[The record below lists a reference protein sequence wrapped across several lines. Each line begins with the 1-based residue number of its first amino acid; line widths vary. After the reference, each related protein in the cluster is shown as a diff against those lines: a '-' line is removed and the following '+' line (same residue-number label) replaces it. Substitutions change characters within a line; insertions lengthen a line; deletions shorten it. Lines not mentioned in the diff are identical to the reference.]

1 MNTKR
6 IFGSNTLLL
15 VAPLLLSTGVEAG
28 VLNDTGQVEC
38 FSDVQ
43 SVGFVSPN
51 NPDPEPDGYPGQD
64 CTNGAAAYDAVGML
78 NKIGASSVYGRD
90 YTKISNLGLPLEEE
104 ALLGAG
110 DNDWACTRDNNTSL
124 IWEIKTTDGGPRDAD
139 WLYTW
144 FSTDAAING
153 GVVGT
158 QNLPEGECGNT
169 IENCNTTEYRDWI
182 NSVGL
187 CGWTDWRV
195 PSSTELGGLSSGSIF
210 SPSVDTIFFPNIAAS
225 RYWALESDAKFPS
238 GAWFIEFQNGVISS
252 TSKSAPYRI
261 VLVRSR

>member
-1 MNTKR
+1 MCTER
-6 IFGSNTLLL
+6 IGGSIALFFI
-15 VAPLLLSTGVEAG
+15 ALSMLSARVEAG

-38 FSDVQ
+38 FSDAQ
-43 SVGFVSPN
+43 SAGHVSPST
-51 NPDPEPDGYPGQD
+51 PDPEPDGYPGQD
-64 CTNGAAAYDAVGML
+64 CTNGAAAYDALGML
-78 NKIGASSVYGRD
+78 NKIGTSSVYGRD

-104 ALLGAG
+104 ALLGVG
-110 DNDWACTRDNNTSL
+110 DNDWACTQDNNTGL
-124 IWEIKTTDGGPRDAD
+124 IWEIKTTDGGPRDAN

-144 FSTDAAING
+144 FNLDASING

-158 QNLPEGECGNT
+158 QSLPGEECGDA
-169 IENCNTTEYRDWI
+169 IENCNLAEYRDWI

-195 PSSTELGGLSSGSIF
+195 PSATELGGLSSGSIF

-225 RYWALESDAKFPS
+225 RYWALESDAEFPS

-252 TSKSAPYRI
+252 AAKSNPYRI
-261 VLVRSR
+261 ILVRNQ